1 MKLLTAAIP
10 CYNSAEYM
18 RHAIDTLLSGGDDME
33 IIIVN
38 DGSKDDTEK
47 IGLEYQEKYPSIV
60 RVISQENGGH
70 GEAVNTGLANATGL
84 YFKVVDSDD
93 WVSEKA
99 LSEILAKLKELIAD
113 GNSPDLF
120 LANYVYEKVGAK
132 RKKVIHYN
140 RALPKNQ
147 IFTWDD
153 IMHFKQSQNILMHS
167 AIYRTKL
174 IKDCGLKLPKHT
186 FYVDNIFVYQPLPY
200 VKTMYYMDVNLYR
213 YFIGRDDQSVNEKIM
228 IKRIDQQLR
237 VTKIMIESHNLAQ
250 IKSKKLRNY
259 MIKYLSMMMA
269 ICSVFLIKEGSD
281 ESIAKKEA
289 LWEYLK
295 NYDKWLYKRIR
306 SHILGRSMN
315 LPGKFGRRVVEVGY
329 AITRKIYGFN

>member
-1 MKLLTAAIP
+1 MKLISVAIP
-10 CYNSAEYM
+10 CYNSAAYM
-18 RHAIDTLLSGGDDME
+18 SHAIETLLTGGNDME

-38 DGSKDDTEK
+38 DGSSDDTQK
-47 IGLEYQEKYPSIV
+47 IAEEYQAKYPNI
-60 RVISQENGGH
+60 IKAINQENGGH

-93 WVSEKA
+93 WVNEKA
-99 LSEILAKLKELIAD
+99 LKQVIQRLKELIAD

-132 RKKVIHYN
+132 RKKVINY
-140 RALPKNQ
+140 RWALPRDQ

-167 AIYRTKL
+167 TIYRTKL
-174 IKDCGLKLPKHT
+174 LKDCGIRLPKHT

-213 YFIGRDDQSVNEKIM
+213 YFIGRSDQSVNEQVM
-228 IKRIDQQLR
+228 MRRIDQQLR
-237 VTKIMIESHNLAQ
+237 VTKIMIESHDLMK
-250 IKSKKLRNY
+250 IKSKKLQNY
-259 MIKYLSMMMA
+259 MIKYLSMMMTVS
-269 ICSVFLIKEGSD
+269 SVFLIKDGSE
-281 ESIAKKEA
+281 ESLAKKEE
-289 LWEYLK
+289 LWNFLK
-295 NYDKWLYKRIR
+295 LYDKRLYKKIR

-329 AITRKIYGFN
+329 DIARKIYGFN